1 MNSVKTQKPRNEA
14 TSRQNQLWIA
24 VGRAWST
31 ASKSLQ
37 SQWMIIGQQ
46 MSQHS
51 TQALINGSAN
61 GKNSV
66 KANPTL
72 TLTST
77 TATKPMSGYKAC
89 LVVSS
94 IKASLNG
101 GVVDITPPAAVNLPN
116 ALPSSMQLS
125 VTQSAAED
133 ADAQTASA
141 GVQIVL
147 NSPGFYSP
155 AQIFASE
162 SVLTPTPILP
172 DMPMTLIDTVTHLD
186 STQDITQKYL
196 ARYAPPVVG
205 TKVALLLFPVSADG
219 FRGKPLF
226 LQADVVAAPAA
237 LSVAA

>member
-1 MNSVKTQKPRNEA
+1 MKSVKTQKPRNEA

-24 VGRAWST
+24 AARAWKS
-31 ASKSLQ
+31 ASKTLQ

-51 TQALINGSAN
+51 TQALIEGQAN
-61 GKNSV
+61 GKKTV
-66 KANPTL
+66 KANPNL
-72 TLTST
+72 VLTST
-77 TATKPMSGYKAC
+77 TATKPLSGWKAC
-89 LVVSS
+89 LTVSTL
-94 IKASLNG
+94 KASLNG
-101 GVVDITPPAAVNLPN
+101 GILDITPPAAVNLPN
-116 ALPSSMQLS
+116 ALPPMTLA